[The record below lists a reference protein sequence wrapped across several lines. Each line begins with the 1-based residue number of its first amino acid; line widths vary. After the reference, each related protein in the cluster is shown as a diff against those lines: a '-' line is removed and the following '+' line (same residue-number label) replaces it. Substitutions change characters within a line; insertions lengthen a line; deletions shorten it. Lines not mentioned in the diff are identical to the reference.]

1 MSGKIP
7 KVRRHRLQ
15 ARIFAALG
23 DETRLL
29 LVLKLGAGQPQSI
42 ARLTEGSHLT
52 RQAVTK
58 HLRVLEEAG
67 LVRGE
72 WAGREYRYELE
83 PEPFQDIEEYL
94 AWVSKQ
100 WDQALLRLKGFVE
113 K

>member
-1 MSGKIP
+1 MGLGS
-7 KVRRHRLQ
+7 RSRL
-15 ARIFAALG
+15 
-23 DETRLL
+23 
-29 LVLKLGAGQPQSI
+29 
-42 ARLTEGSHLT
+42 
-52 RQAVTK
+52 
-58 HLRVLEEAG
+58 
-67 LVRGE
+67 RGE